1 MSNQPQTESQREKNA
16 RYFASHAPLLLQ
28 QAAMVLEQRL
38 QQQPQDI
45 YLWFK
50 LGDAYR
56 GLGKLNQAHD
66 AFQQAMNYGHEPV
79 LSQYLIKL
87 CEQDLSAP
95 LTQPKSNNIPVPFI
109 RRFDLFT
116 EAELAIAWQVL
127 NEHANHFKTS
137 SVGIGE
143 IRETTRRSM
152 LIGGKKFESLR
163 QLFLERIEPT
173 LSQAF
178 DWFGIVPPIKKNY
191 TVQMTTHSDGDFYR
205 THKDTGPN
213 HPRVLS
219 YIYYFHKQPKAFTGG
234 ELQLF
239 DTDTKNDCASTTFT
253 TIEPAHN
260 SLIVFPSEYYHQV
273 CTVNLP
279 SANRLL
285 ARHTLNGWL
294 VKNNK
299 NERDPM

>member
-1 MSNQPQTESQREKNA
+1 MSNQSQTEHQREKNA
-16 RYFASHAPLLLQ
+16 RCFANYAPLLLQ
-28 QAAMVLEQRL
+28 QAAMLLEQRL
-38 QQQPQDI
+38 QQQSQDKL
-45 YLWFK
+45 LWFK
-50 LGDAYR
+50 LGNTYR
-56 GLGKLNQAHD
+56 GLGKLDQARD

-87 CEQDLSAP
+87 CEQDLSAS
-95 LTQPKSNNIPVPFI
+95 LSQPRSNNIPVPFI

-127 NEHANHFKTS
+127 NEHANQFKTS
-137 SVGIGE
+137 GVGIGE

-178 DWFGIVPPIKKNY
+178 DWFGIVPPIEKNY

-205 THKDTGPN
+205 IHKDTGS
-213 HPRVLS
+213 HHHRVLS
-219 YIYYFHKQPKAFTGG
+219 YIYYFHKQPKVFSGG

-253 TIEPAHN
+253 TIEPVHN

-273 CTVNLP
+273 CTVNLA
-279 SANRLL
+279 SEDRLL
-285 ARHTLNGWL
+285 GRHTINGWL
-294 VKNNK
+294 VKAAK
-299 NERDPM
+299 V